1 MSLEEKK
8 QQVVEE
14 FSMYDEWL
22 DKYEY
27 LIELGKS
34 LDAYPEEEKTEDK
47 LIKGCQSRVWLDCEL
62 KDGKLYFRADSDAII
77 TKGIISLLISV
88 YSGRTPQ
95 EIAADDFSFVEQIG
109 LRENLSPTRANGL
122 VSMIETIKQKAA
134 EMADQVG
141 HDEQGQV
148 GHDEQGQVGHDAS
161 VIPGSTGNL
170 SNEVLTAEDVAA
182 LQPLYADVVLALKQV
197 YDPEIPVNIYDLGL
211 IYELNIDKARNVSIL
226 MTFTAP
232 NCPRA
237 DEVMH
242 EVEENVK
249 RVPGVTGCKIDLTFE
264 PVWDRSMLSE
274 EARVELGLDYE
285 EDDYGKLN

>member
-1 MSLEEKK
+1 MSLEDKK
-8 QQVVEE
+8 QAVIEE

-27 LIELGKS
+27 LIELGKA
-34 LDAYPEEEKTEDK
+34 LEAYPEEQKTEEK
-47 LIKGCQSRVWLDCEL
+47 LIKGCQSRVWLDYEM

-88 YSGRTPQ
+88 YSGRTPA
-95 EIAADDFSFVEQIG
+95 EIAADDFGFVDQIG
-109 LRENLSPTRANGL
+109 LKENLSPTRANGL
-122 VSMIETIKQKAA
+122 VSMIDTIKWVANEMA
-134 EMADQVG
+134 EKEKMADQVG
-141 HDEQGQV
+141 HDEKSQV
-148 GHDEQGQVGHDAS
+148 GHDDV

-170 SNEVLTAEDVAA
+170 SENVLTAEDVAA
-182 LQPLYADVVLALKQV
+182 LQPLYADVILALKQV

-211 IYELNIDKARNVSIL
+211 IYELNIDKDRKVSIV

-232 NCPRA
+232 NCPMA

-242 EVEENVK
+242 EVEDSVK
-249 RVPGVTGCKIDLTFE
+249 RVPGVTGCSIELTFE

-274 EARVELGLDYE
+274 EARVDLGLDYE
-285 EDDYGKLN
+285 EDEYGKLS